1 MLLFLR
7 SELPQGPWPLEPK
20 RERGECL
27 EKTRQRR
34 VRSTANCPIHPG
46 LPTSHPG
53 RMPRHTDR
61 DPPSF
66 ASIASLDA
74 GLLVGKARSWF
85 QELDA
90 VPAFGPWS
98 FPSPGFPEVVHEDPE
113 TQSLAH
119 PVDGQPAPGAAV
131 GHLTFDRSC
140 WRVAL
145 GARTRFPDAA
155 RIPKTPWPHGHK
167 KWVHRK
173 RCAPRNSHRREAS
186 NDVP

>member
-7 SELPQGPWPLEPK
+7 SELPRGRRQHEPK

-27 EKTRQRR
+27 EKTKQRQ
-34 VRSTANCPIHPG
+34 VRSTANCPIHPDR
-46 LPTSHPG
+46 PTSHPG
-53 RMPRHTDR
+53 RMPRRIDR

-74 GLLVGKARSWF
+74 GLLFGKARSWF
-85 QELDA
+85 QELGA
-90 VPAFGPWS
+90 VRAFGPWS
-98 FPSPGFPEVVHEDPE
+98 FLSPGFPEAVHEGPE

-131 GHLTFDRSC
+131 GHLTFDRPC

-145 GARTRFPDAA
+145 AARTRFPDVA
-155 RIPKTPWPHGHK
+155 R
-167 KWVHRK
+167 
-173 RCAPRNSHRREAS
+173 
-186 NDVP
+186 